1 MAVVKTRRKWVER
14 IKDWLFYLP
23 ILFKEKFKNR

>member
-1 MAVVKTRRKWVER
+1 MAIVKTRRKWVEE

-23 ILFKEKFKNR
+23 ILFKEKLKNR